1 MLAMLK
7 LNITNKE
14 KTIKMEE
21 RIIIKK
27 SFFVSQI
34 ENKHILETIKT
45 FIETNKE
52 KFTERS
58 WDCEAYTSYAIY
70 KNILFAVNE
79 FTYLREYIEKEIN
92 KFLKKPFM
100 ITSSWIN
107 VYEKGGHQEFH
118 NHVEANILKQ
128 GAGVFYLTDDNSDI
142 EFAYFPENQRIS
154 YKPKLGE
161 LIVFDSDLHHR
172 VKDSKKERM
181 SLAFNFKYEG

>member
-1 MLAMLK
+1 M
-7 LNITNKE
+7 KE
-14 KTIKMEE
+14 TVIV
-21 RIIIKK
+21 KK

-34 ENKHILETIKT
+34 DNKHMLETTKT

-58 WDCEAYTSYAIY
+58 WDCEAYTSYGIY
-70 KNILFAVNE
+70 KNILFAVGE
-79 FTYLREYIEKEIN
+79 FIYLREYIEKQIS

-107 VYEKGGHQEFH
+107 VYENGGYQEFH
-118 NHVEANILKQ
+118 NHIEKNLLKQ
-128 GAGVFYLTDDNSDI
+128 GAGVFYLTDDNSEI
-142 EFAYFPENQRIS
+142 EFAVFSENTFHS

-172 VKDSKKERM
+172 VKHSKKERM
-181 SLAFNFKYEG
+181 SLAFNFKYED